1 MIPQFNQSGVLPPYD
16 QAAGPTSSAGRSPYK
31 TSLLAMAQR
40 FGTSPER
47 ENLLSGL
54 LDYREALRQ
63 IGIENGIQ
71 WINGSFVED
80 VESVRSR
87 PPADID
93 LVTFAHRPL
102 GISQNEWHTLAL
114 MHPDLFRPSQAKQ
127 KYHCDAYFV
136 DLDLSPRVV
145 VSRTAYWNGLF
156 GHQRQTD
163 LWKGIVEVPLTSNDN
178 AVLVHLT
185 MASP

>member
-31 TSLLAMAQR
+31 TNFLSMAQR

-47 ENLLSGL
+47 ESLLRGL
-54 LDYREALRQ
+54 LDCREALRQ
-63 IGIENGIQ
+63 IGVENGIQ

-80 VESVRSR
+80 VESIRKR
-87 PPADID
+87 PPGDID

-102 GISQNEWHTLAL
+102 GISQSEWNTLTL
-114 MHPDLFRPSQAKQ
+114 THPDLFRPSQAKQ

-156 GHQRQTD
+156 AHQRQTD
-163 LWKGIVEVPLTSNDN
+163 QWKGIVEVPLTSDD
-178 AVLVHLT
+178 AAARAYLT
-185 MASP
+185 VASP